1 MAKLTLSQLET
12 HLFHA
17 ADILRGKMDAS
28 EYKEYIFGML
38 FLKRISD
45 QFDVSRE
52 EMKNRLKQSGI
63 RDEEI
68 KNQIEDP
75 VLYGDSFFVP
85 EKARWKNLL
94 EIKEDVGNQLNIA
107 LASLEEHND
116 ALDGVLKSID
126 FNAKKGKTKLKDSQ
140 LVDLIQHFNDY
151 RLTNEDFEFPDL
163 LGAAYEYLIKD
174 FADSAGKKG
183 GEFYTPSQVVK
194 TLVRLIKPD
203 SGMEVYDP
211 TCGSGGM
218 LIQSK
223 QYLEEEG
230 KIDSIGANGR
240 RGISLYGQDNN
251 GTVWAIC
258 KMNMILHNIKDAQ
271 IENED
276 TLLAPQFTE
285 NGYIKKF
292 DRVIANPPFSQNY
305 SRENMEYPQRFR
317 YGWAPETGKKADLM
331 FVQHMISSLKDN
343 GMMAT
348 VMPHGVLFR
357 GGAEKAIRENFI
369 KDNTDGNIIEAIIGL
384 PQHLF
389 YGTGIPACVLV
400 INKNKPKEL
409 KDKILFINAD
419 AEFGEGSNQN
429 YLRPEDIEKIT
440 YVFDHKREIP
450 KYSRL
455 VDIKEIEE
463 NEFNLNIRRYVD
475 NSPEPEIE
483 DVKAHLTGGIPKRE
497 VELYKKDFAKY
508 GIKAED
514 CLIEKD
520 SEYLAFQDNF
530 TEKSKIRE
538 HLEKHPQIVNINEK
552 MYNAL
557 LDWWQE
563 AKREIEKFPQQN
575 GVAEFRREFIEKF
588 KEQFS
593 GIEVLDNFQEAGIF
607 VNWWEGKY
615 LVRKYRQENRQT
627 GQTEEVEDWAY
638 IKNVFKTLVSIGWSP
653 SLIPDEYIKQAFFS
667 DEMQG
672 IEEAEGK
679 IAVLDGEISDIL
691 ETVEIESGEDGEEE
705 GKSAKNVKTYLKGQ
719 IKNLKDNSTESSL
732 KEAKEFEVIM
742 KEIESKEKEIK
753 EAKKE
758 LKEKEKDLTQKLETK
773 KLSFTEEEAKDLIL
787 KKLFDAI
794 KEEMERYLN
803 VEKKKIVSIFEK
815 LWDKYQVPLS
825 DITTER
831 DEAVAKLNEYLK
843 KLNYLK

>member
-1 MAKLTLSQLET
+1 MSKITLSQLET

-38 FLKRISD
+38 FLKRVSD
-45 QFDVSRE
+45 QFDVHQQEVKQKLEKAGISGKELE
-52 EMKNRLKQSGI
+52 E
-63 RDEEI
+63 
-68 KNQIEDP
+68 QIEDP
-75 VLYGDSFFVP
+75 ILYGDSFFVP
-85 EKARWKNLL
+85 KRSRWVLDEEIELENNEKFSGILN
-94 EIKEDVGNQLNIA
+94 IKENVGNILNKTLEA
-107 LASLEEHND
+107 LEEHNE
-116 ALDGVLKSID
+116 ALDGVLKNID
-126 FNAKKGKTKLKDSQ
+126 FNAKKGKTKLKDEQ
-140 LVDLIQHFNDY
+140 LVSLIHHFNEY
-151 RLTNEDFEFPDL
+151 RLTNDDFEFPDL

-223 QYLEEEG
+223 QYLEEQG
-230 KIDSIGANGR
+230 RLNVIGANGR

-271 IENED
+271 IDNED
-276 TLLAPQFTE
+276 TLEHPQFTE

-305 SRENMEYPQRFR
+305 SRQNMEYPQRFR

-331 FVQHMISSLKDN
+331 FVQHMISSLKEN
-343 GMMAT
+343 GVMAT

-357 GGAEKAIRENFI
+357 GGTEKTIREGMVR
-369 KDNTDGNIIEAIIGL
+369 DNIVEAIIGL

-400 INKNKPKEL
+400 INKNKSKEL

-419 AEFGEGSNQN
+419 GEFGEGRNQN
-429 YLRPEDIEKIT
+429 YLRPEDIEKISF
-440 YVFDHKREIP
+440 VFDHKTEIP

-497 VELYKKDFAKY
+497 VELYKNDFAKY
-508 GIKAED
+508 GVEAKD
-514 CLIEKD
+514 CLADKD
-520 SEYLAFQDNF
+520 ADYFAFQNIF
-530 TEKSKIRE
+530 TEKSIIRE
-538 HLEKHPQIVNINEK
+538 HLEKHQQIIALDEK
-552 MYNAL
+552 MNKAL
-557 LDWWQE
+557 LVWWQE
-563 AKREIEKFPQQN
+563 AQKEIEKFPKHN

-588 KEQFS
+588 KQQFS
-593 GIEVLDNFQEAGIF
+593 KIDVLDDFQEAGIF
-607 VNWWEGKY
+607 VNWWEAIKY
-615 LVRKYRQENRQT
+615 DL
-627 GQTEEVEDWAY
+627 
-638 IKNVFKTLVSIGWSP
+638 KTIVAVGWSP
-653 SLIPDEYIKQAFFS
+653 SLIPDEYIKQAFFA
-667 DEMQG
+667 EEVKM
-672 IEEAEGK
+672 IEEMEGK
-679 IAVLDGEISDIL
+679 IADLEGELADIL
-691 ETVEIESGEDGEEE
+691 ETVKMEADEDGEEE
-705 GKSAKNVKTYLKGQ
+705 EKTAKSIKAYLKAQ
-719 IKNLKDNSTESSL
+719 IKNLKETTTDSSL
-732 KEAKEFEVIM
+732 KEAKEFEKII
-742 KEIESKEKEIK
+742 KNIEAKEKEIK
-753 EAKKE
+753 DAKKG
-758 LKEKEKDLTQKLETK
+758 LKDQEKALAQKIEAK
-773 KLSFTEEEAKDLIL
+773 KLSFTEEEAKELIL
-787 KKLFDAI
+787 KKLFDGI
-794 KEEMERYLN
+794 QSEMERYLN
-803 VEKKKIVSIFEK
+803 AEKKKIVSIFEK
-815 LWDKYQVPLS
+815 FWDKYQVPLS
-825 DITTER
+825 EITTER
-831 DEAVAKLNEYLK
+831 DEAVTKLNDFLT

>member
-38 FLKRISD
+38 FLKRVSD
-45 QFDVSRE
+45 QFDVYRE
-52 EMKNRLKQSGI
+52 EIKNKLKQSGI
-63 RDEEI
+63 SEEDI

-94 EIKEDVGNQLNIA
+94 VIKEDVGNQLNIA
-107 LASLEEHND
+107 LAALEEHND

-276 TLLAPQFTE
+276 TLEHPQFIE
-285 NGYIKKF
+285 NGYIQKF

-305 SRENMEYPQRFR
+305 SRQNMEYPQRFR

-331 FVQHMISSLKDN
+331 FVQHMISSLKEN

-369 KDNTDGNIIEAIIGL
+369 KDNAEGNIIEAIIGL

-400 INKNKPKEL
+400 INKNKPTEL
-409 KDKILFINAD
+409 KNKILFINAD

-440 YVFDHKREIP
+440 YVFDHKREIS

-497 VELYKKDFAKY
+497 VELYKNDFAKY
-508 GIKAED
+508 GVKAED
-514 CLIEKD
+514 CLTEKD
-520 SEYLAFQDNF
+520 SEYLAFENNF

-538 HLEKHPQIVNINEK
+538 HLEKHPQIGNIDKK

-575 GVAEFRREFIEKF
+575 GVPDFRREFIEKF

-607 VNWWEGKY
+607 VNWWE
-615 LVRKYRQENRQT
+615 T
-627 GQTEEVEDWAY
+627 
-638 IKNVFKTLVSIGWSP
+638 IKFDLKTIVAVGWSP
-653 SLIPDEYIKQAFFS
+653 SLIPAEYIKQAFFS

-672 IEEAEGK
+672 IEEAESEIVLLESD
-679 IAVLDGEISDIL
+679 IADIL
-691 ETVEIESGEDGEEE
+691 ETVEMEPSEDGEEE
-705 GKSAKNVKTYLKGQ
+705 EKSAKNVKTYLKGQ
-719 IKNLKDNSTESSL
+719 IKDLKDNSTESSL

-758 LKEKEKDLTQKLETK
+758 LKEKEKDLIQKLEAK

-794 KEEMERYLN
+794 KDEMERYLN

-815 LWDKYQVPLS
+815 LWDKYQIPLS

-831 DEAVAKLNEYLK
+831 DESVAKLNEYLR